1 MSNNPISSQVEGTQK
16 NAVVLIRGDS
26 FEKMLTAFT
35 ETYGN
40 PGYSM
45 IYSMGKKVGQGEF
58 KNIVEE
64 QKKLGI
70 PTTRPK
76 ILKKVLERFTSMG
89 WGSFKAESLE
99 LNVSSIIVVT
109 NNIFSDKCLSNSV
122 GCCFIQGII
131 SGLISEVFES
141 EAIYGEPRCLPQP
154 GGRCVIRLTAENT
167 RSIIAEPATVSLSP
181 EINFQT
187 PNSIPRSP

>member
-1 MSNNPISSQVEGTQK
+1 MSNNRLSTQAEVRAQ
-16 NAVVLIRGDS
+16 NAVVLLRGES
-26 FEKMLTAFT
+26 FEKMLTDFT

-45 IYSMGKKVGQGEF
+45 IYSMGRKVGQREF

-64 QKKLGI
+64 QNRLNL
-70 PTTRPK
+70 PTSHPK

-109 NNIFSDKCLSNSV
+109 NNIFSETCSRSSV

-131 SGLISEVFES
+131 SGLMQEVFES
-141 EAIYGEPRCLPQP
+141 EPIYGEPRCLPQP
-154 GGRCVIRLTAENT
+154 EGRCVIRLTAGNIKSVIT
-167 RSIIAEPATVSLSP
+167 EPTVVVQVDQDN
-181 EINFQT
+181 ITKQT
-187 PNSIPRSP
+187 TPGDS